1 MKSVNDIIFPSW
13 TNLRFSYLFSYA
25 ELGMIISKFF
35 FGQFENSTSRLFDD
49 FFKDLNNI
57 ERQSVTR
64 MRMIFMKTEK
74 EFVSYRVLPKI
85 KSISTFAIIHFFS
98 HAITL
103 PCNVKSNDI
112 IAKFENGVLEIKL
125 PKDESKET
133 RKKINV

>member
-1 MKSVNDIIFPSW
+1 MRMTP
-13 TNLRFSYLFSYA
+13 YL
-25 ELGMIISKFF
+25 EIPRR

-49 FFKDLNNI
+49 FFKDLNI

-74 EFVSYRVLPKI
+74 ENAYIQERRYYGSF
-85 KSISTFAIIHFFS
+85 T

-133 RKKINV
+133 RKKINVQ